1 MGFRVI
7 VKQNDLARIA
17 AELRPRASAVVRKTA
32 LDIEA
37 DAKGRAPVD
46 TGALR
51 NSIQTTMDGDLSASV
66 GTNIEYAPFQ
76 EMGTH
81 RMAAHPFMT
90 PAAEAHR
97 QPFIDAMSA
106 VVEP

>member
-1 MGFRVI
+1 MRVRAR
-7 VKQNDLARIA
+7 VVRNDLGRIA
-17 AELRPRASAVVRKTA
+17 DGMDRKAVAVVRKTA

-51 NSIQTTMDGDLSASV
+51 NSIQTTMAGDMSAV
-66 GTNIEYAPFQ
+66 VAPGVDYAIFVEFGTA
-76 EMGTH
+76 
-81 RMAAHPFMT
+81 RMAARPYLI

-97 QPFIDAMSA
+97 QPFIDAMKA
-106 VVEP
+106 IVRP